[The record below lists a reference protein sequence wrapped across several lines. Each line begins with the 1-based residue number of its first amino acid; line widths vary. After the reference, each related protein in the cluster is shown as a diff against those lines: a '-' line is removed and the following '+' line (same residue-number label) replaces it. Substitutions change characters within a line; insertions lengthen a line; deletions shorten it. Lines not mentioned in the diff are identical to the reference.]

1 MTEIIVKPLKNA
13 GDISFGMSRSKVREV
28 LGEYREF
35 KKSKFSSNTTDDF
48 NICHL
53 YYNQNNECEAIE
65 FFENVIIK
73 IENEIVFPNEFDK
86 ICDIL
91 KRLDRNLEI
100 EEESCTSVKYSIGVY
115 APRGKVEAILFGCE
129 GYYN

>member
-1 MTEIIVKPLKNA
+1 MKEIVVIPLKSV

-48 NICHL
+48 KSCHV
-53 YYNQNNECEAIE
+53 YYNKNNECEAVE
-65 FFENVIIK
+65 FFQDVIIK
-73 IENEIVFPNEFDK
+73 VENEIVFPNEFEK

-91 KRLDRNLEI
+91 KRLDSDIEI
-100 EEESCTSVKYSIGVY
+100 EEDGCTSIKYSIGAY
-115 APRGKVEAILFGCE
+115 ASIGKVEGILFGCE
-129 GYYN
+129 GYYK